1 MACDVAMVWLQ
12 LNHKDGSA
20 EETAMTKGQ
29 RFAKDMRK
37 NLGIGTRTRRW
48 GSRVFKGSDL
58 HRMVL
63 DCIAEATHYDG
74 MYSSARTE
82 LFRAAFPALC
92 SYEKHILG
100 GRADA
105 VLIAHLNGLSPWQ
118 LCNLLGEMV
127 DAEITNV
134 GQGERFFADMAR
146 SLYAHA
152 A

>member
-1 MACDVAMVWLQ
+1 MQ
-12 LNHKDGSA
+12 
-20 EETAMTKGQ
+20 TTKGQ

-37 NLGIGTRTRRW
+37 NLAIGTRTRRW

-58 HRMVL
+58 HRMIL
-63 DCIAEATHYDG
+63 ECIAEATHYDG
-74 MYSSARTE
+74 MYSEARTE

-105 VLIAHLNGLSPWQ
+105 VLVAHCNSLTPWQ
-118 LCNLLGEMV
+118 LCNLLGDMV
-127 DAEITNV
+127 DAGITNV
-134 GQGERFFADMAR
+134 GEGERFFAEKR
-146 SLYAHA
+146 TKLYAQA

>member
-1 MACDVAMVWLQ
+1 
-12 LNHKDGSA
+12 
-20 EETAMTKGQ
+20 MTKGQ
-29 RFAKDMRK
+29 QFAKDMRK

-48 GSRVFKGSDL
+48 GSRVFKGSDM
-58 HRMVL
+58 HRMIL
-63 DCIAEATHYDG
+63 DCIAEATHYNG
-74 MYSSARTE
+74 MYGEARTD

-105 VLIAHLNGLSPWQ
+105 VLVAHCNGLTPWQ

-134 GQGERFFADMAR
+134 GEGERFFAAMAR
-146 SLYAHA
+146 RLYTQA